1 VGANWT
7 LDGAVLWY
15 KQDNQDGSTLQ
26 RISPVG
32 RASYRWRNSMSLEL
46 EAGIENTSATSAF
59 LQEDTRRYFFSAG
72 YRWDF

>member
-1 VGANWT
+1 
-7 LDGAVLWY
+7 
-15 KQDNQDGSTLQ
+15 
-26 RISPVG
+26 
-32 RASYRWRNSMSLEL
+32 MSLEL